1 MEGLPTPSMAPH
13 LLGPSCEPATA
24 HKMVP
29 PWRRRHASAAADPP
43 AEAADDRVLE
53 EIHEALMT
61 GQPDKKPK
69 QQHPTPMQPCPPAYP
84 PPTALLRADGH
95 LRAEPLASPP
105 VPPLRQ
111 HGANAA
117 DAAYGLMALRFGV
130 ASKNQHRGGRLL
142 TELPCEMAGCGRLR
156 ESAACRFCAVHC
168 VRQEQEPCRV
178 HWDFPQRCQVRTTFC
193 MAKRPS
199 NAQCVY
205 CRAHCADPE
214 CGYHQQPPKQS
225 SNRTRGLRSATR
237 WQERQSAS

>member
-1 MEGLPTPSMAPH
+1 
-13 LLGPSCEPATA
+13 
-24 HKMVP
+24 
-29 PWRRRHASAAADPP
+29 
-43 AEAADDRVLE
+43 
-53 EIHEALMT
+53 MT

-178 HWDFPQRCQVRTTFC
+178 HWDFPQRCQVHTTFC
-193 MAKRPS
+193 AHLLHSACTAGRTVLIPS
-199 NAQCVY
+199 A
-205 CRAHCADPE
+205 ATT
-214 CGYHQQPPKQS
+214 S
-225 SNRTRGLRSATR
+225 SRRSSLRTAPGACGLRHAGRNASRPADGPQEDAGLSLDVGTARLMQFACSIDAPFVNPVHSSSGDPGGRATSCVLHGFSR
-237 WQERQSAS
+237 DLH

>member
-1 MEGLPTPSMAPH
+1 
-13 LLGPSCEPATA
+13 
-24 HKMVP
+24 
-29 PWRRRHASAAADPP
+29 
-43 AEAADDRVLE
+43 
-53 EIHEALMT
+53 
-61 GQPDKKPK
+61 
-69 QQHPTPMQPCPPAYP
+69 MQPCPPACP
-84 PPTALLRADGH
+84 PPPALLRVDGH
-95 LRAEPLASPP
+95 LRAEPLASSP
-105 VPPLRQ
+105 VHPLRQ

-117 DAAYGLMALRFGV
+117 DAAYGLMATPAPKPSPPLPRAPAPSAHPPPPALRFGV
-130 ASKNQHRGGRLL
+130 ASNNQHRGGRLL

-199 NAQCVY
+199 TAQCLY

-237 WQERQSAS
+237 WQERSIICWAEP